1 MLSNSLQS
9 SQLNSLK
16 NSKTSNFTKEQV
28 GLNKITV
35 SNSKNKLNLINLN
48 HNLIR
53 NESRGTGTVINKL
66 SPMVS
71 MGIANK
77 KQNNILSLN
86 ERVDFPDTF
95 NHLNKKKEGNEIFKR
110 STSKRNVTQNNQN
123 STNTNK
129 YTTANYNQQKIL
141 TNLNNFNNFNNFMKK
156 VDTNTNKFLK
166 SSVNSIGDSSFSHR
180 IPSTTKNGT
189 TLSNFSNFANLSNRT
204 QIVQKNNLTNP
215 NEINI
220 LNSFDGVTSCGQMDT
235 QTNLGSCQANTN
247 MNKSSNFKLC
257 SGTLIN
263 PILAKKNLNLD
274 NSLERT
280 EHTTSGVSGVNTVN
294 INSINSNIQNDQ
306 INSMYMSIKDKVPN
320 KLKEKVNNIRL
331 YTKPQILVE
340 DTISPVL
347 TQENEKSIKSGHI
360 SPQAK
365 LFKNTGNLNSLN
377 KLNTISS
384 VNNFIPSN
392 LSIKN
397 SNLTKGLNSSKNLI
411 NPPTQK
417 LSKTLNLGQS
427 NLNIMKTSVNN
438 FNNNKNQINQVTD
451 LAERKNLAQ
460 ISSQIANSVNPLK
473 RDLNEAREIPKNN
486 FNIKKEKDILF
497 KQIKDKIKKISEKG
511 TNSKLF
517 LNNVNQVNQNNNRK
531 EFSMVNGVNHP
542 TLKNN
547 KTVNFSN
554 MNHTNS
560 NINNYN
566 INNSQI
572 IYGVKLPNEM
582 SNLDKEFEY
591 DKIFSSIKEEDI
603 FKNELKIESR
613 DKRRG
618 STPAGSSHSKD
629 ESGVLTYDEVK
640 DIIQCLDFKNY
651 DVKDRNVYT
660 RYDYEKFSAI
670 SRTKYT
676 NALFNIKSDVEII
689 MDSNKSCSTKD
700 SSSNKKNF
708 ISVTKLLE

>member
-1 MLSNSLQS
+1 
-9 SQLNSLK
+9 
-16 NSKTSNFTKEQV
+16 
-28 GLNKITV
+28 
-35 SNSKNKLNLINLN
+35 
-48 HNLIR
+48 
-53 NESRGTGTVINKL
+53 
-66 SPMVS
+66 
-71 MGIANK
+71 
-77 KQNNILSLN
+77 
-86 ERVDFPDTF
+86 
-95 NHLNKKKEGNEIFKR
+95 
-110 STSKRNVTQNNQN
+110 
-123 STNTNK
+123 
-129 YTTANYNQQKIL
+129 
-141 TNLNNFNNFNNFMKK
+141 
-156 VDTNTNKFLK
+156 
-166 SSVNSIGDSSFSHR
+166 
-180 IPSTTKNGT
+180 
-189 TLSNFSNFANLSNRT
+189 
-204 QIVQKNNLTNP
+204 
-215 NEINI
+215 
-220 LNSFDGVTSCGQMDT
+220 
-235 QTNLGSCQANTN
+235 
-247 MNKSSNFKLC
+247 
-257 SGTLIN
+257 
-263 PILAKKNLNLD
+263 
-274 NSLERT
+274 
-280 EHTTSGVSGVNTVN
+280 
-294 INSINSNIQNDQ
+294 
-306 INSMYMSIKDKVPN
+306 MSIKDKVPN

-384 VNNFIPSN
+384 VNNFIPAN

-397 SNLTKGLNSSKNLI
+397 SNLAQGLNSSKNLI
-411 NPPTQK
+411 NPPPQK

-427 NLNIMKTSVNN
+427 NINIMKTSVSN
-438 FNNNKNQINQVTD
+438 FNNNNKNQINQVTD

-473 RDLNEAREIPKNN
+473 RDLKDAREMPKNN
-486 FNIKKEKDILF
+486 FNVKKEKDILF

-531 EFSMVNGVNHP
+531 EFSMVHGVNHP
-542 TLKNN
+542 ALKNN

-554 MNHTNS
+554 MNNTNS

-572 IYGVKLPNEM
+572 LYGVKLPNEM